1 MHCNAPHINATLGLA
16 RQKVTQWGMQP
27 APEASWMLFKSLC
40 SKVSVGSR
48 KVRIFHPSLSPHIDP
63 LVIRRGLLCDS
74 APALCLH
81 RHPRPSGSSEAMAG
95 HGSASQSP
103 PLAPPSSA
111 GIKSQAGPL
120 PVALFP
126 VELPSFF
133 SGSLSGDGSS
143 RAWQWDAW
151 ALSYC
156 TSHAHNTHTW
166 DHHFIS
172 GFRWNGNL
180 ILISLAQLL
189 SFHFFRSLKV

>member
-1 MHCNAPHINATLGLA
+1 MRYAT
-16 RQKVTQWGMQP
+16 
-27 APEASWMLFKSLC
+27 
-40 SKVSVGSR
+40 GSR
-48 KVRIFHPSLSPHIDP
+48 GQVEYSLNHCVARSAWGPGRSGFSTQACHLILIRSSFVGVCSPV
-63 LVIRRGLLCDS
+63 LRL
-74 APALCLH
+74 
-81 RHPRPSGSSEAMAG
+81 HPRPSGSSGATAG

-120 PVALFP
+120 PVAPFP

-156 TSHAHNTHTW
+156 TFHAHNAHTW

-172 GFRWNGNL
+172 ASRWNRKV
-180 ILISLAQLL
+180 ILISLARLL
-189 SFHFFRSLKV
+189 SFHFSSFLKG